1 MIKRLFKL
9 REDNATVQAEAM
21 AGIMTFMTIASIIC
35 VQPAVLSTFTIAVMS
50 FCRFSITEGMVFG
63 FVSYAPLNIIAGNT
77 KKIHFLLCIL
87 STLFIFRYAYL
98 NT

>member
-1 MIKRLFKL
+1 
-9 REDNATVQAEAM
+9 
-21 AGIMTFMTIASIIC
+21 
-35 VQPAVLSTFTIAVMS
+35 
-50 FCRFSITEGMVFG
+50 MVFG